1 MPKLKVFS
9 LISKAIIALILVTF
23 LLAAGLS
30 CWIISHHNDYPLNI
44 GNNFDQPVTAYLQGR
59 KMGNIEPGASRIFDL
74 NKVLT
79 INNSDLLIEL
89 KSNSNVVLYSRLFT
103 GDELHAML
111 ESVKGQPYWIGSE
124 TTVGI
129 YLADTGE
136 QVLSQDDIKAYYDN
150 SHSIELNAQGI
161 AKWNSFHTYTDIP
174 KLDQS
179 LFNREFIIKS
189 NGKEICRG
197 KFYSVASSA
206 TYAGIAI
213 IDVLFPLDS
222 EHDQIW
228 IISNYPN
235 NTLGQEYSNVRAE
248 LSRVFGELNLLR

>member
-1 MPKLKVFS
+1 MPKSKVFS
-9 LISKAIIALILVTF
+9 SIFKVIIGIILVTF
-23 LLAAGLS
+23 LLAAGLLF
-30 CWIISHHNDYPLNI
+30 WIISRHDDSPLNI
-44 GNNFDQPVTAYLQGR
+44 GNSFNQPVTAYLEGK
-59 KMGNIEPGASRIFDL
+59 KMGKIEPGASRIFDL

-79 INNSDLLIEL
+79 ITNSDLLIEL
-89 KSNSNVVLYSRLFT
+89 KSNSNVALYSRLFS
-103 GDELHAML
+103 GDELHAVL

-136 QVLSQDDIKAYYDN
+136 LVLSQDDIKAYYGN

-161 AKWNSFHTYTDIP
+161 AKWNSFHTYAGVP
-174 KLDQS
+174 KLAQS

-197 KFYSVASSA
+197 KFYSLASSA
-206 TYAGIAI
+206 TYSGIAI
-213 IDVLFPLDS
+213 IDALLPLDG

-228 IISNYPN
+228 IISDYPN
-235 NTLGQEYSNVRAE
+235 NTLGTQYDNVSLA
-248 LSRVFGELNLLR
+248 LVTVFGELNLLR